1 MFGYLNINKQKLNDG
16 QQGLWQS
23 FMCQLCISTKRLIGN
38 LPRMFVSNDL
48 NAFNVLFHSV
58 LQKDV
63 VVLQSRCASHPI
75 KKRSI
80 LQTDEISDNL
90 ALSNLLLMRW
100 SLYDDVV
107 DDKKISKK
115 IALRFISSAYQKCK
129 NKLADMDK
137 AIELRYAELRKLE
150 KEKCAVIDL
159 VAHPFACL
167 TQDFCKLSLGEHTND
182 HIETLCY
189 NLGKWIYLID
199 AVDDAAD
206 DLRNADYNPFVSCY
220 NAKNM
225 AELVRNADEIQFTL
239 YATLNRIAQSF
250 NDLNLT
256 KYHCVLTN
264 ILFDSIRDKTTM
276 LLNELKQYK
285 TE

>member
-1 MFGYLNINKQKLNDG
+1 MFGYLNVNKQNLNEG

-38 LPRMFVSNDL
+38 LPRMLISNDL

-58 LQKDV
+58 LQRDV
-63 VVLQSRCASHPI
+63 TVLQARCASHPI
-75 KKRSI
+75 KKRAI

-107 DDKKISKK
+107 DNKSTSKK
-115 IALRFISSAYQKCK
+115 IALRFISSAYKKCK
-129 NKLADMDK
+129 QRLADVDG
-137 AIELRYAELRKLE
+137 AIERHYAELRKLE
-150 KEKCAVIDL
+150 KENCAVIDL

-167 TQDFCKLSLGEHTND
+167 TQDFCKLTLGEQSND
-182 HIETLCY
+182 YIEALCY

-199 AVDDAAD
+199 AVDDAKD
-206 DLRNADYNPFVSCY
+206 DLRSGDYNPFVCCY
-220 NAKNM
+220 NAKSM
-225 AELVRNADEIQFTL
+225 AELAQNEAEIRFTL
-239 YATLNRIAQSF
+239 FATLNRIAQSF

-256 KYHCVLTN
+256 KYNCVLTN
-264 ILFDSIRDKTTM
+264 VLFDSIRDKTTT
-276 LLNELKQYK
+276 LLNNLKQYK